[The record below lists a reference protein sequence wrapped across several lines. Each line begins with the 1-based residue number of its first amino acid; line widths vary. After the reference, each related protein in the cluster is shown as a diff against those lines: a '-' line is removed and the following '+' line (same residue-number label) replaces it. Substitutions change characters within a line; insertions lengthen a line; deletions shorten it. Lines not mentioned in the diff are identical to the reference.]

1 MRENSNE
8 KLSSSMGF
16 ETEIFR
22 LKLYALTIVFGSP
35 KPINLESNLDQLH
48 NAPRIM

>member
-1 MRENSNE
+1 
-8 KLSSSMGF
+8 MGF

-22 LKLYALTIVFGSP
+22 FKFYALTIVFGSP
-35 KPINLESNLDQLH
+35 KLVNLESDLEQFC